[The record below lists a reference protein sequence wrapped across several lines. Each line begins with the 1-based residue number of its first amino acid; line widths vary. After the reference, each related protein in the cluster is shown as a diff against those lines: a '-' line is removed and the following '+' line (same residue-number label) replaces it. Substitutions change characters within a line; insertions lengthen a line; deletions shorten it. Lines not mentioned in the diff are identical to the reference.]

1 MNSII
6 IGTSG
11 HIDHGK
17 TALIKALNGYEGDK
31 TSDEIKRGITID
43 LSFSNLNNGIKNI
56 AFIDVPGHEN
66 LVKTMISGAFQFDA
80 CMLVIAANE
89 GLKPQTKEHIEILN
103 LLNVKN
109 IILVFSKC
117 DLVGKNEQLE
127 VKNSVL
133 DFIKDFSN
141 LEILRSFF
149 VSIKDKNS
157 IDALKNYLF
166 TIQRKT
172 HDQDSVFRYYIDR
185 VFQVKGHGTV
195 VTGGVLKGTLKVG
208 EQILNL
214 DLNESFILRNLEVH
228 SRSAKTVEAPNR
240 AALNL
245 SGDKTY
251 ALKKGQILSKKG
263 FWRGFFEADCFVS
276 GDLTH
281 NSEVV
286 FCVGSKQVNAKAALL
301 KDNFFTFKFN
311 KMMFLEF
318 NEPFILLK
326 NSRVIGG
333 GLVLNPVS
341 EPLKKDVKSDLLSAL
356 NNMDFVQAFEILSRS
371 HRHGFGLISSLQRF
385 GMSTSTALDIASNL
399 KNVFVDKK
407 AACIYTNDGY
417 SDVKEFIKFIINKNK
432 DAMFSPSSINTKLS
446 WASTDFIE
454 AVLNE
459 LETNKIVQKNGSIY
473 TKFGTNFDELNTTV
487 ESKIY
492 DILEKGYITPKAP
505 YNIYDELDIDKIVG
519 DAALKKLTKAKKVV
533 RLEHN
538 LFISSNALN
547 KVINMLRDIIK
558 NEGKVNITSVKNH
571 LNLSRKYALAYLE
584 YLDKFADIKKF
595 ENDRLFV

>member
-172 HDQDSVFRYYIDR
+172 HEQDSVFRYYIDR

>member
-432 DAMFSPSSINTKLS
+432 DAIFSPSSINTKLS